1 MEQLRASILVKD
13 PGVVPEVTS
22 TEPNVER
29 HKEVRLSFFVLTVI

>member
-1 MEQLRASILVKD
+1 MEQLRASILVRD

-29 HKEVRLSFFVLTVI
+29 RKEVRLSFFGLTII